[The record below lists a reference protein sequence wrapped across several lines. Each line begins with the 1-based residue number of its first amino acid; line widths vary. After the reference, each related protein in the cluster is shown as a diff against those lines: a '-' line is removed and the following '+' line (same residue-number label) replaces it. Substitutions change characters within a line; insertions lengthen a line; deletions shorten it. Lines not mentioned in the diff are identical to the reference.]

1 MILVALGAFFAVCM
15 LPVGEHGI
23 YEFLSWKLTFGSVDK
38 LSKVFACIFSIM
50 CVIGVLF
57 ALHVKNRGEQIASF
71 FYVGGSLGVTLAG
84 DFLSFFLFWEIMA
97 FSSVLLV

>member
-38 LSKVFACIFSIM
+38 LSKVFACIFSINSTT
-50 CVIGVLF
+50 VY
-57 ALHVKNRGEQIASF
+57 
-71 FYVGGSLGVTLAG
+71 FYI
-84 DFLSFFLFWEIMA
+84 FKENP
-97 FSSVLLV
+97 